1 MKISKR
7 LTCIADMIPE
17 NSNVIDVGCDHGLLS
32 IYLDIEK
39 KCRVLACDINKNA
52 LNNACIN
59 IKKNDATNVKT
70 LLTDGIENIEIN
82 SNDIIV
88 IAGMGTTTIKHIL
101 ENKKLSNTLIISSNN
116 QLYELREIF
125 CNEIETNRVNV
136 LVESFM
142 NNLYMDYMP
151 QKVQQNFIESNMTS
165 LLGEYLSTS
174 DYNTGISTNSVLNES
189 NVMNFMKDY
198 AINHNSSEYNT
209 TSFMRNLTKQYLL

>member
-116 QLYELREIF
+116 QLYELRKY
-125 CNEIETNRVNV
+125 V
-136 LVESFM
+136 
-142 NNLYMDYMP
+142 
-151 QKVQQNFIESNMTS
+151 TS
-165 LLGEYLSTS
+165 LGYIITEEKFVEEHKKRYIIIKFEQGRKKYSKLDLEYGPISKHNN
-174 DYNTGISTNSVLNES
+174 DYLIYELEKL
-189 NVMNFMKDY
+189 FEIKEK
-198 AINHNSSEYNT
+198 IRNSSFLVKFKNK
-209 TSFMRNLTKQYLL
+209 MKIKKLKKLLRKLDD